1 MYIAAKDTFREEAR
15 PNFELLGIGQDAAAT
30 AVKTKMLTLTHIAET
45 KRKLSIAI
53 NCIQR

>member
-1 MYIAAKDTFREEAR
+1 MYIAAKDTFRED
-15 PNFELLGIGQDAAAT
+15 ELLGIGQDAAAT

-45 KRKLSIAI
+45 KRKLSTAI